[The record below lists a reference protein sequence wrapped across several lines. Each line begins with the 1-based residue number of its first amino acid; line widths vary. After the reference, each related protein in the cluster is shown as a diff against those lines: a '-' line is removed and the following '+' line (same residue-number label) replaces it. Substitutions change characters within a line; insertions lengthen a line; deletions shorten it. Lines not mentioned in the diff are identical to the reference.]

1 MLAISSRL
9 SIKKEQIKK
18 QKEFHGEK
26 PLSIPLSMAMKN
38 VNRNKNR
45 YTITILSII
54 ISSVLFITFSYLMSV
69 AFASKSFDK
78 LSVKSDITIKI
89 VDNNPDHLAE
99 SEQVLHQLKSLENI
113 SKVYENRRIALKLN

>member
-1 MLAISSRL
+1 MQGKSPLCWQLVAGCQL
-9 SIKKEQIKK
+9 KKEQIKK
-18 QKEFHGEK
+18 TKEFHGEK
-26 PLSIPLSMAMKN
+26 TFIYSFEHGYEKMLSEI
-38 VNRNKNR
+38 KNR

-99 SEQVLHQLKSLENI
+99 SEQVFASIEI
-113 SKVYENRRIALKLN
+113 T

>member
-1 MLAISSRL
+1 
-9 SIKKEQIKK
+9 
-18 QKEFHGEK
+18 
-26 PLSIPLSMAMKN
+26 
-38 VNRNKNR
+38 
-45 YTITILSII
+45 
-54 ISSVLFITFSYLMSV
+54 MSV